1 MYKGQDQVTFVEVY
15 PGIALF
21 FSRLYILLYI
31 HMQNLLNWADRAS
44 TVPNRN
50 SNEFSG
56 KNGALPAQTMTIPVT
71 TDVNRDATVL
81 NLGLYRPIT
90 GANRAGGLQRAWLIM
105 VETWTLWVS
114 SRPNTVF
121 HSIPGDSR

>member
-1 MYKGQDQVTFVEVY
+1 MHKGQDQVTFVEVY

-31 HMQNLLNWADRAS
+31 YANLLNWADRAS
-44 TVPNRN
+44 TVPNRS

-56 KNGALPAQTMTIPVT
+56 ENGALPAQTMTLPVT
-71 TDVNRDATVL
+71 TGVNRDATVL

-90 GANRAGGLQRAWLIM
+90 GANRGGG
-105 VETWTLWVS
+105 VS
-114 SRPNTVF
+114 STCSANNG
-121 HSIPGDSR
+121 GDMDVAGVVPA